1 MAGGWEFLRQN
12 VCVSSDH
19 ASFHERPITRPI
31 KRLVLRDSLA
41 VAIPVGTYGAAFG
54 AASIASGFS
63 VFQTCLLSLLLF
75 SGASQFAV
83 VGVMGAGGSALS
95 AIATGSLLGLR
106 NGLYGLRMAPLLKL
120 RGAKKVIGAQ
130 ITIDESTGVA
140 LNQEARGRQ
149 ASAYGFW
156 ATGIGVYIFW
166 NLFTL
171 IGALGAQSIG
181 DPSAWGLDAAVPA
194 AFLGL
199 VWPRLTDKKT
209 KLVALLAG
217 ALALVLIPIA
227 PAGVPII
234 STAAIAIL
242 LGWIRK

>member
-1 MAGGWEFLRQN
+1 MRDLIYSLAQGQEFLRHN
-12 VCVSSDH
+12 KRVSLSAAPFD
-19 ASFHERPITRPI
+19 
-31 KRLVLRDSLA
+31 KRVVLRDSLA

-54 AASIASGFS
+54 AAAIGSGFS
-63 VFQTCLLSLLLF
+63 VLQTCLLSLLLF

-106 NGLYGLRMAPLLKL
+106 NGLYGLRMAPILALTGLK
-120 RGAKKVIGAQ
+120 KIIGAQ

-140 LNQEARGRQ
+140 LNQEDKGLA
-149 ASAYGFW
+149 ASRYGFW
-156 ATGIGVYIFW
+156 ATGIGVYLFW

-171 IGALGAQSIG
+171 IGALGAKSIG

-199 VWPRLTDKKT
+199 VWPRLIDATSKFVGIT
-209 KLVALLAG
+209 AAVLALL
-217 ALALVLIPIA
+217 LIPIA

-234 STAAIAIL
+234 ATALLAIVF
-242 LGWIRK
+242 GWRK